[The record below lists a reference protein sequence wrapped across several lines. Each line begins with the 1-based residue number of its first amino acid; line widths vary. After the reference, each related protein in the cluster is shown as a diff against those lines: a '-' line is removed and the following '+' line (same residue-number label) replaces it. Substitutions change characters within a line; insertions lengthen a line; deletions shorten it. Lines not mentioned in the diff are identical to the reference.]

1 MDFFLLSISGVR
13 LSCIMALNLVLC
25 DQEVFE
31 SIKEGSRANYV
42 KIWEKF
48 VKYCG
53 FDEKSAPNE
62 EQVLNG
68 LRSLD
73 MKKMQLAPI
82 SGHTLVC

>member
-1 MDFFLLSISGVR
+1 M
-13 LSCIMALNLVLC
+13 SCIMASNLVLC

-62 EQVLNG
+62 EQVLKWVKK
-68 LRSLD
+68 LRYEENATSSNLW
-73 MKKMQLAPI
+73 
-82 SGHTLVC
+82 T